1 MKKISLM
8 LFAILTTVV
17 YTAEKNNIGSV
28 KLNETV
34 VSSESFGTSVLET
47 PKNVT
52 VVTAA
57 DIEKYGA
64 QSIEEAIRTVPG
76 MYISSTGGQDFMAD
90 VIFRGQVPGKSAQ
103 NILVLVDGSS
113 INSTTDTGAFN
124 LNLVPIDTVER
135 IEVVPNGGN
144 VLYGEGAVGGVIN
157 IITKEAQNKKY
168 YGQAGIER
176 GNWNTRNYKLNIG
189 SQITDRL
196 SLEATYL
203 DKSIDGYRHHSERK
217 TEYTEIK
224 SKYRF
229 DRGNLYLSYSNA
241 EVDSK
246 FSGTVDKKDKRKSN
260 STTEAEETLDIFRM
274 KYDTQLTDNL
284 IFMINGDYKHR
295 EYSSTSIKDK
305 MIGGVKVPK
314 RVPSTDRDTKTYYIN
329 PQIKYTYWDKSYL
342 ILGGDFSK
350 GKSDYQSQSHTS
362 TGSSTTDT
370 YTERKSIGGFIINN
384 MKYNDFQFTQG
395 FRHQKIEYD
404 LENRNAPSKSFDH
417 SFNEQAYELTGTYFA
432 NDSSAIFL
440 TYNRA
445 FRAPT
450 AGEAGSWNTLYT
462 DLDVQ
467 TSDTIELGAKTL
479 WNSVYFTGSVFHS
492 KTKKEIFYLT
502 KASGEQSSNYNFPDP
517 ILRTGI
523 EIASEQYIDKLTLR
537 QSLSYIHHE
546 IDGGKYNGKEVPG
559 LPNYTASIGFNYELI
574 DNLNINTT
582 LFYYGS
588 SYAQYDYH
596 NKLGKQGG
604 HSETN
609 LNINYTLNNGLT
621 VYGGVNN
628 LFDKEYYYA
637 KASTSANT
645 LSYYAGNKR
654 SYFLGFKYNF

>member
-8 LFAILTTVV
+8 LFAILA
-17 YTAEKNNIGSV
+17 TAGMAAEENSIASTR
-28 KLNETV
+28 LNETV
-34 VSSESFGTSVLET
+34 VSTENFGISVLET

-52 VVTAA
+52 VITAE
-57 DIEKYGA
+57 DIEKSGA
-64 QSIEEAIRTVPG
+64 QSIEEAVRTVPG
-76 MYISSTGGQDFMAD
+76 MYFSNTGAQDFMSD
-90 VIFRGQVPGKSAQ
+90 IIFRGQTPGKSAQ

-113 INSTTDTGAFN
+113 INSTTDSGAFN
-124 LNLVPIDTVER
+124 LSLVPIDTVER

-144 VLYGEGAVGGVIN
+144 VLYGEGAVAGVIN
-157 IITKEAQNKKY
+157 IITKEAKNKKY
-168 YGQAGIER
+168 YGQVGTDR
-176 GNWNTRNYKLNIG
+176 GNYTRNYKVNAG
-189 SQITDRL
+189 SQITDRFAI
-196 SLEATYL
+196 EATYL
-203 DKSIDGYRHHSERK
+203 DKLSDGYRHHSERETK
-217 TEYTEIK
+217 YAEVK

-229 DRGNLYLSYSNA
+229 NKGSLVLSYSSGEIN
-241 EVDSK
+241 SK
-246 FSGTVDKKDKRKSN
+246 FSGYVTKDDKRKSN
-260 STTEAEETLDIFRM
+260 STTEAKETLDIFKM
-274 KYDTQLTDNL
+274 KYDTQLADNL
-284 IFMINGDYKHR
+284 TFMINGDYKHR

-305 MIGGVKVPK
+305 MVGGIMVPK

-329 PQIKYTYWDKSYL
+329 PQIKYNYLNKSYL
-342 ILGGDFSK
+342 VLGGDFSK
-350 GKSDYQSQSHTS
+350 GESDYQSQSHKSTS
-362 TGSSTTDT
+362 SSTTNT

-384 MKYNDFQFTQG
+384 MKYNNFQFTQG